1 MRDRALAALPVIGR
15 LVQRQRSTA
24 ESSDEDDVYQLLD
37 GAIPIDVRR
46 FFAWRLSP
54 GPAGFS
60 FLGAPHSFS
69 VFFYAEDRWLLLSSQ
84 MAAIWTWCWNSTDAT
99 ATSSGSIGRSS
110 CVRAGPSL
118 PIGPCTIPT
127 RRRPTVPYRVFC
139 CLIFF
144 FYRVFR
150 PKPFEALCVWVFAS
164 LPSGFTAFE
173 RVSLDKTSV
182 GEFLFIVSKFA
193 CFYRVFTG
201 FTGFYWVF
209 TWIYWVFTGFYWVV
223 LGCTGFYWV

>member
-1 MRDRALAALPVIGR
+1 
-15 LVQRQRSTA
+15 
-24 ESSDEDDVYQLLD
+24 
-37 GAIPIDVRR
+37 
-46 FFAWRLSP
+46 
-54 GPAGFS
+54 
-60 FLGAPHSFS
+60 
-69 VFFYAEDRWLLLSSQ
+69 

-209 TWIYWVFTGFYWVV
+209 TWIYGVFTGLYWVV
-223 LGCTGFYWV
+223 LGFTGFYCVVLCCTGVYWVLLGFPGFYGIILSFTCLCVVLVCFI